1 MRMMVATWWMIC
13 SLKSCVRH
21 RGGGGG
27 GGHPDPNLP
36 HSCCSPSSQPL
47 LCPKSDPEPQGGV
60 GGVRGSHLALDIR
73 SDAEEQ
79 RPIEGEFDHVVPVL
93 GGQDALQAKDVLGAQ
108 GFHRRPPPTAGID
121 QLTEGPPWAWRGPP
135 RSVGIC
141 SPTGWERGGGAHLD
155 GVPLPHLPE
164 VVEPR
169 LLWDGGR
176 ETERGINGGRGDTRH
191 GGGGHYSHPL

>member
-1 MRMMVATWWMIC
+1 M
-13 SLKSCVRH
+13 
-21 RGGGGG
+21 
-27 GGHPDPNLP
+27 
-36 HSCCSPSSQPL
+36 
-47 LCPKSDPEPQGGV
+47 LCKPRTCWGLRDS
-60 GGVRGSHLALDIR
+60 I
-73 SDAEEQ
+73 
-79 RPIEGEFDHVVPVL
+79 VP
-93 GGQDALQAKDVLGAQ
+93 
-108 GFHRRPPPTAGID
+108 PPPTAGID
-121 QLTEGPPWAWRGPP
+121 QLTEGTPQKRGDPT
-135 RSVGIC
+135 GG